1 MIGPT
6 RPAREMPT
14 PSESDQLEVLQG
26 SLDVLILKAASW
38 GPRHGYAIAQWI
50 QVRSAGALAIKASTL
65 YPALHRLEGKGW
77 LEGEWALNDRNQQ
90 VKHYRLT
97 QKGRQMLRAESRSW
111 ERYVSAFSRILD
123 ATS

>member
-1 MIGPT
+1 MSTASDAGP
-6 RPAREMPT
+6 
-14 PSESDQLEVLQG
+14 LEVLQG

-50 QVRSAGALAIKASTL
+50 ETRSGGALVIKPSTL

-90 VKHYRLT
+90 VKHYTLT
-97 QKGRQMLRAESRSW
+97 QKGRQELRAETKAW
-111 ERYVSAFSRILD
+111 GRYVAAFERVLGA